1 MLSTVSAIEEQMLCC
16 LLGLSTQKALIW
28 NRDFLHYNHL
38 SGIVAEILAR
48 HFPGLPP
55 CLCFFWWI
63 SLLSFLCEETQPPL
77 SFFFGE
83 FLLHTP
89 ANSWKKS
96 FSRNLLQ
103 QSRYKER
110 TMVKEQSRDIYV
122 LVWNQMQEIQSF
134 ILFLYKKKREVICKN
149 FMYT

>member
-16 LLGLSTQKALIW
+16 LGLSTQKCSQKTLIR

-38 SGIVAEILAR
+38 SGIVAEFLAP

-63 SLLSFLCEETQPPL
+63 LLLSFICEETQPPL

-83 FLLHTP
+83 FLVHTP
-89 ANSWKKS
+89 ANSLKEPETPRHTLCETSKRRLS
-96 FSRNLLQ
+96 PLLLVLSISHNCGRKHHQ
-103 QSRYKER
+103 AF
-110 TMVKEQSRDIYV
+110 DLWNYV
-122 LVWNQMQEIQSF
+122 GIKTKF
-134 ILFLYKKKREVICKN
+134 P
-149 FMYT
+149 